1 MPKLI
6 GFERYKNLPVTDE
19 MFEKSPSNLPPLK
32 SGSRSQLSS
41 APSYLSRSRKST
53 SSLLSLGSDLQSTG
67 SQSKNRKPFKPI
79 SYFIEKRIVPSQDVY
94 HHYQRLMRLHR
105 AALSALIEEKGQIVV
120 SMQREREHIDALNK
134 ENEKRQTSIRETLQV
149 LRNSSGKNRVEGQP
163 PSISQL
169 RQIANT
175 ILREGLKFKQ
185 LSERPQRIDKEVEG
199 VDSLNEN
206 APFDLRQTLGED
218 ANLDKIMEFQRTKLS
233 NLVFKREN
241 ARLRLET
248 IMSNRDMLTR
258 VIFDHKTALETLK
271 LKKQNL
277 QEEAERL
284 ADEFDKLLEEAS
296 ERLGEVVWRNA
307 MVRACNDIS
316 CMSKS

>member
-1 MPKLI
+1 
-6 GFERYKNLPVTDE
+6 
-19 MFEKSPSNLPPLK
+19 
-32 SGSRSQLSS
+32 
-41 APSYLSRSRKST
+41 
-53 SSLLSLGSDLQSTG
+53 
-67 SQSKNRKPFKPI
+67 
-79 SYFIEKRIVPSQDVY
+79 
-94 HHYQRLMRLHR
+94 MRLHR